1 MENIYGQYKERVEG
15 VMDDLLYKLNGYNND
30 IINAGGD
37 PVFDHISARIK
48 SDRSMREKLARLGLA
63 VTPEMALS
71 ENVHDAVGVRIV
83 TCFIDDIFENIKQ
96 IRALKGVTV
105 LEEKDYL
112 TNAKPNGYRSYHLII
127 SIEEPFEDAAGATPG
142 MWYAEIQLRTIA
154 MDSWAVLEHR
164 LKYKKQISDTA
175 LIVAELKRVADE
187 LASCDVSMQTI
198 RDMIKEIKH
207 EDSAC

>member
-1 MENIYGQYKERVEG
+1 
-15 VMDDLLYKLNGYNND
+15 MDDLLYKLNGYNND

-142 MWYAEIQLRTIA
+142 TPYTRKRAF
-154 MDSWAVLEHR
+154 
-164 LKYKKQISDTA
+164 
-175 LIVAELKRVADE
+175 RVASVMGVRSSGPWRMVPTMP
-187 LASCDVSMQTI
+187 LP
-198 RDMIKEIKH
+198 
-207 EDSAC
+207 SATRTSPGFTAWSTPLPRRW